1 VIGVTEHSGQ
11 DPDRASVADLSLA
24 SITREIREFW
34 DEDAAGYD
42 ASPSH
47 YPQRPHE
54 QAAWAAALRRL
65 LPEPPA
71 SVLDAGAGTGF
82 LSLLLAGQGYEVTA
96 MDLSPAMLAQLRS
109 KASGRGLRIRTVE
122 TNAVTPPTGPFDA
135 VIERHLLWTLPDPGA
150 ALAAWRAAAP
160 TGRLVLVESSWG
172 SASPSAA
179 ESIRA
184 AGRKLARQIR
194 GAEPGHHGHYSDRVQ
209 DALPHGQGLS
219 AEEAVALVQS
229 SPWGPARLERL
240 RDIEWAVLD
249 GRGLLD
255 QLLGTSPRWAVVAG
269 S

>member
-1 VIGVTEHSGQ
+1 M
-11 DPDRASVADLSLA
+11 ADLSQA

-47 YPQRPHE
+47 SPQRPHE

-82 LSLLLAGQGYEVTA
+82 LSLLLAGQGYQVTA

-122 TNAVTPPTGPFDA
+122 ANAVTPPAGPFDA
-135 VIERHLLWTLPDPGA
+135 VIERHLLWTLPDPAA
-150 ALAAWRAAAP
+150 ALAAWRAVAP
-160 TGRLVLVESSWG
+160 AGRLVLVESSWG
-172 SASPSAA
+172 SASTSAA
-179 ESIRA
+179 ETIRTA
-184 AGRKLARQIR
+184 ARKLARQVR
-194 GAEPGHHGHYSDRVQ
+194 GAEPDHHGHYSDRVQ
-209 DALPHGQGLS
+209 GALPHGHGLS
-219 AEEAVALVQS
+219 AEDAVALVQS

-249 GRGLLD
+249 GRSLLD
-255 QLLGTSPRWAVVAG
+255 QLLGTAPRWAVVAG

>member
-1 VIGVTEHSGQ
+1 VTGVTEHSEQ
-11 DPDRASVADLSLA
+11 DPDGASVAGLSLA
-24 SITREIREFW
+24 SVTREIREFW

-47 YPQRPHE
+47 YPQRPQE
-54 QAAWAAALRRL
+54 QAAWAAGLRRL

-109 KASGRGLRIRTVE
+109 KAADRGLSIRTVE
-122 TNAVTPPTGPFDA
+122 ANAVTPPAGPFDA
-135 VIERHLLWTLPDPGA
+135 VIERHLLWTLPDPGV
-150 ALAAWRAAAP
+150 ALAAWRAVAP
-160 TGRLVLVESSWG
+160 AGRLVLVESSWG
-172 SASPSAA
+172 SASTSPA

-184 AGRKLARQIR
+184 AGRKLAQQVR

-209 DALPHGQGLS
+209 GALPHGLGLS
-219 AEEAVALVQS
+219 AEAAVELVQS

-240 RDIEWAVLD
+240 RDIEWAILD

-255 QLLGTSPRWAVVAG
+255 QLLGTQARWAVVAG